1 MEVGFTLDISF
12 IEEILSK
19 TRKYFFYRRNF
30 FQKVE
35 ILLLWKKFSEN
46 IRITTK
52 KGGNL
57 TTF

>member
-1 MEVGFTLDISF
+1 VKVGGLILWKKYSAKSENISF
-12 IEEILSK
+12 IEEISFKKLK
-19 TRKYFFYRRNF
+19 FFFYGRNF
-30 FQKVE
+30 AA
-35 ILLLWKKFSEN
+35 N